1 MRYKFSL
8 GYAAP
13 PPCGAV
19 IIKGVIMEN
28 KSALIIENIK
38 KVLVG
43 KPEAINFAV
52 MTFLAGGHLLLED
65 VPGVGKT
72 TLAKAL
78 AISSGC
84 DFSRIQFTP
93 DTLPSDV
100 TGTSVYDMKNGGFS
114 FVKGAVMSNIVLAD
128 EINRT
133 SPKTQASLLEAMEE
147 KQVTADGKTYPLDLP
162 FMVIATQNPSD
173 FLGTYNLPEA
183 QLDRFLMRIS
193 IGYPDFADE
202 KEMAANFLN
211 GVTREALSAVVTKDE
226 VLEMQKETVGVTVVP
241 DVLSYIVSIVSS
253 TRQNDKLQLGASP
266 RATLALIRASQA
278 AAYISQR
285 EYVIPD
291 DVQRVV
297 YSVLCHRIT
306 LSSGAKMEKANAHS
320 VIERIVRQVSV
331 PVL

>member
-1 MRYKFSL
+1 MKNN
-8 GYAAP
+8 ATE
-13 PPCGAV
+13 
-19 IIKGVIMEN
+19 IIN
-28 KSALIIENIK
+28 NIN

-43 KPEAINFAV
+43 KKETVNFAV

-72 TLAKAL
+72 TLAN
-78 AISSGC
+78 AIAASSGC

-100 TGTSVYDMKNGGFS
+100 TGTSVYDMKNGTFH
-114 FVKGAVMSNIVLAD
+114 FIKGAIMSNIILAD

-147 KQVTADGKTYPLDLP
+147 KQVTADGKTYRLEEP

-193 IGYPDFADE
+193 IGYPEYDDE
-202 KEMAANFLN
+202 KQMAENFLN
-211 GVTREALSAVVTKDE
+211 GITRQTLTPVVSKEDI
-226 VLEMQKETVGVTVVP
+226 LRMQKETAAVKVVP
-241 DVLSYIVSIVSS
+241 DVSSYIVSIVSA
-253 TRQNDKLQLGASP
+253 TRENEKLRLGASP

-278 AAYISQR
+278 SAYISGR
-285 EYVIPD
+285 DYVTPD

-297 YSVLCHRIT
+297 YNVLCHRVT
-306 LSSGAKMEKANAHS
+306 LSSEAKMEKTDVKS
-320 VIERIVRQVSV
+320 VISRIVKKIGV

>member
-1 MRYKFSL
+1 MKN
-8 GYAAP
+8 YA
-13 PPCGAV
+13 GK
-19 IIKGVIMEN
+19 IID
-28 KSALIIENIK
+28 NIN

-43 KPEAINFAV
+43 KNNAVEFAV
-52 MTFLAGGHLLLED
+52 MAFLAGGHLLLED

-72 TLAKAL
+72 TLANAL

-100 TGTSVYDMKNGGFS
+100 TGSSVYDMKTGEFR

-147 KQVTADGKTYPLDLP
+147 RQVTSDGKTYRLEEP
-162 FMVIATQNPSD
+162 FMVIATQNPTD

-183 QLDRFLMRIS
+183 QLDRFIMRIS
-193 IGYPDFADE
+193 IGYPDIE
-202 KEMAANFLN
+202 NERRMAENFLA
-211 GVTREALSAVVTKDE
+211 GISREKLSAVVTKEDI
-226 VLEMQKETVGVTVVP
+226 LKMRQETAAIKVVP
-241 DVLSYIVSIVSS
+241 DVSAYIVSIVSE
-253 TRQNDKLQLGASP
+253 TRGSEQLKLGASP

-278 AAYISQR
+278 SAYISGR
-285 EYVIPD
+285 DFVTPD

-297 YSVLCHRIT
+297 YSVLCHRVQ
-306 LSSGAKMEKANAHS
+306 LSSEAKMEKADVTS
-320 VIERIVRQVSV
+320 VIEKIVRRINV